1 MITDKF
7 DRETRDFS
15 EDLVAL
21 RDDMAKL
28 TTSVA
33 ELLRNQASTAA
44 SNVGSAIDQAR
55 QKVTESA
62 GDAQTRMRSAAS
74 DLETTIERNPLTAI
88 LVALVAGLMV
98 GLFTRSGK

>member
-7 DRETRDFS
+7 DQETRDFS

-44 SNVGSAIDQAR
+44 SSVGSAIDQAR
-55 QKVTESA
+55 QRVTETA
-62 GDAQTRMRSAAS
+62 DDAQARMRSATS

-98 GLFTRSGK
+98 GLFTRSSK